1 MATQNALSIP
11 VSAQQRYRITATDS
25 FRRRALERLYAR
37 RCAVDQLIE
46 SLERYQSA
54 QSSRRANC
62 IEITSAPTSTS
73 KMS

>member
-1 MATQNALSIP
+1 MAPQNALSFP
-11 VSAQQRYRITATDS
+11 LSAKQRYRITATDG
-25 FRRRALERLYAR
+25 FRRRALARLYER

-62 IEITSAPTSTS
+62 VEITSARTSTS

>member
-1 MATQNALSIP
+1 MAPQNALSIP
-11 VSAQQRYRITATDS
+11 VSDQQRYRITATDS
-25 FRRRALERLYAR
+25 FRRRALERLYER

-46 SLERYQSA
+46 SLERYQAA

-62 IEITSAPTSTS
+62 VQITSAQTSTS